1 MHRAG
6 SHLASEVV
14 LVEFTK
20 PKRHGY
26 SLYLILPYLLWQDI
40 KILKGNAVMG
50 LLTLNAKKYAPT
62 AELYAGADR
71 DTETDKALDAL

>member
-26 SLYLILPYLLWQDI
+26 KLELPTEMKIHLMFHVSLLQPS
-40 KILKGNAVMG
+40 KGEP
-50 LLTLNAKKYAPT
+50 LTHEVPPPPPIIVDNSDGSYFI
-62 AELYAGADR
+62 DSI
-71 DTETDKALDAL
+71 DDMQ

>member
-1 MHRAG
+1 MVVDNYYGLKFKVVFWVPWWAVHRTG

-26 SLYLILPYLLWQDI
+26 WKAIRSGKLGIH
-40 KILKGNAVMG
+40 KS
-50 LLTLNAKKYAPT
+50 
-62 AELYAGADR
+62 AGVIFR
-71 DTETDKALDAL
+71 LVG

>member
-1 MHRAG
+1 MVIDNYYGSKFKVVFWVPWWAVHRAG

-26 SLYLILPYLLWQDI
+26 
-40 KILKGNAVMG
+40 
-50 LLTLNAKKYAPT
+50 
-62 AELYAGADR
+62 
-71 DTETDKALDAL
+71 

>member
-1 MHRAG
+1 MVVDNYYGSKFKVVFWVPWWAVHRAG

-26 SLYLILPYLLWQDI
+26 ILLVAIYILYYYISL
-40 KILKGNAVMG
+40 AS
-50 LLTLNAKKYAPT
+50 T
-62 AELYAGADR
+62 
-71 DTETDKALDAL
+71 